1 MKYNN
6 NIVYVSYAIA
16 FLGSYITI
24 CLCDQLRLSYLRTTE
39 SSIYEKSKWFLLM
52 GIALGGVGIWCMHF
66 IGMSAMR
73 MEDSA
78 GDPVDFYYNIPITI
92 TSLIVSVLTTAMGMT
107 IMSYD
112 RLFAK
117 TKKEILEMFVDDL
130 KHLSLTD
137 AKKAQD
143 GTILMLILTKDVRFL
158 IAGGVLTGG
167 GVCIMHYCGMAA
179 MQFHGNLVWN
189 WGIVVASIFVAVFAA
204 TAAFW
209 ILFRLLS
216 IFPGK
221 ESLRL
226 MSAVIMGIAVCGM
239 HYTGMEAANIIYD
252 PHSASA
258 HPDKFQNSSLYW
270 EYDQLAM
277 PTILSAVIV
286 LLLLSMII
294 MEDMRRH
301 IQSFHLKTNYNSG
314 EMSSPARHRPR
325 GDSSNNNLNDLRRPE
340 TTQMV
345 SHAVPVHHGQSRFSL
360 LRNLFPVKTGSVLPT
375 PSVTAA
381 DSSIDGLNAGND
393 ANINYLTEP

>member
-1 MKYNN
+1 
-6 NIVYVSYAIA
+6 
-16 FLGSYITI
+16 
-24 CLCDQLRLSYLRTTE
+24 
-39 SSIYEKSKWFLLM
+39 M

-78 GDPVDFYYNIPITI
+78 GDPIDFYYHIPITI

-137 AKKAQD
+137 AKKGQD

-179 MQFHGNLVWN
+179 MQFHGNLEWN
-189 WGIVVASIFVAVFAA
+189 WGIVVASVFIAVFAA

-226 MSAVIMGIAVCGM
+226 LSAFIMGIAVCGM
-239 HYTGMEAANIIYD
+239 HYTGMEAAIINYD

-270 EYDQLAM
+270 QYDQLAM
-277 PTILSAVIV
+277 PTILGAVIV
-286 LLLLSMII
+286 LLTLAMII

-301 IQSFHLKTNYNSG
+301 MQNFYLKANSNSG
-314 EMSSPARHRPR
+314 EMGSPARHRPPIR
-325 GDSSNNNLNDLRRPE
+325 GNSNHSLNDLRCPE
-340 TTQMV
+340 TTMV
-345 SHAVPVHHGQSRFSL
+345 SLPVAVHQGQSRFGL
-360 LRNLFPVKTGSVLPT
+360 LRNLFPVKNGSVLPT
-375 PSVTAA
+375 PSVTVAN
-381 DSSIDGLNAGND
+381 SSSDGLNVGND
-393 ANINYLTEP
+393 ANSNCNLTEP